1 MKRKI
6 LYISGSRAE
15 YGLMR
20 SVLREIKKHP
30 ALELEIIVTGM
41 HLMREF
47 GLTVKDIEK
56 DGYKFHRVYAVYE
69 RDDKKSMADFIGKFI
84 SLLTEKITE
93 IDPDIILL
101 VGDRGEMLAGAIVG
115 AYLTIP
121 VAHIHGGEVTSTVDE
136 IARHAI
142 TKLSHIHFVA
152 TPLSARRVIQM
163 GENPSNVFIVGA
175 PSIDNILSGE
185 FTQPRD
191 IAKNYDLD
199 LSRPIII
206 VVQHPVTTE
215 IEDAERQMR
224 ETMEAISDIGEQ
236 TIVIYPNADAGGRR
250 MIKVIER
257 YRDKNFIRIY
267 KSVPYMDFLGLMNV
281 ADVLVGNSSS
291 GIIEAPSFGLPVVNI
306 GKRQEGRERA
316 ENIIDVNHDR
326 KEIKKAIEK
335 ALYDENFKRLVKS
348 SRNKNPY
355 GDGKAGVRI
364 ARILSE
370 IDLSTNLLQKRFMEW
385 NCPEIMQILGGRKNG
400 RKI

>member
-250 MIKVIER
+250 MIKVIEK
-257 YRDKNFIRIY
+257 YRDKTFIRIY
-267 KSVPYMDFLGLMNV
+267 ESVPYMDFLGLMNV

-370 IDLSTNLLQKRFMEW
+370 IDLSTNLLQKKFMDW

>member
-335 ALYDENFKRLVKS
+335 ALYDESFKRLIRS
-348 SRNKNPY
+348 SRSKNPH

-370 IDLSTNLLQKRFMEW
+370 IDLSTNLLQKRFMDW
-385 NCPEIMQILGGRKNG
+385 NCPEIMQILGGRNND